1 MCMLRGGLCTT
12 AAQAGPNVRVGARET
27 GRARKKLD
35 SCCRVQIERRG
46 WDFRESQAGSGDGF
60 VQWGQEDSTKL
71 EHLDRQE
78 KYEPNLNTSE
88 GPGSAWG
95 EALSRH
101 PCL

>member
-46 WDFRESQAGSGDGF
+46 WDFRESQAEYRDGF

-78 KYEPNLNTSE
+78 KNKPKKNTNKR
-88 GPGSAWG
+88 PGTARDK
-95 EALSRH
+95 AQSRH